1 MRYDSS
7 LKPVLKHVNALIA
20 PGQKVS
26 WAGSPSGGQQQAAA
40 LSLPPGPI
48 HSRNSHLG
56 LPWFRELCQ
65 APSQPRVPGS
75 PCYILWTCRAEL
87 SGSEG
92 RCCRCPALC
101 VLTSLI
107 QPISDTSLFLCLCL
121 SVPLVVL
128 SCSVQPWGISAPA
141 CLFHPGPSAPLF
153 QSLYQSF
160 MQISVGN
167 QERGSSGIR
176 CESRHTLA
184 HRSTPRP
191 LLPDSYQTGC
201 GSSLQTCTKAC
212 ATRHLCLYSSL
223 GWPERALSKPTK
235 ETSSTPCPARLK
247 RSWAGDRY

>member
-26 WAGSPSGGQQQAAA
+26 WAGSPLGGQQQAAA

-191 LLPDSYQTGC
+191 SLLT
-201 GSSLQTCTKAC
+201 
-212 ATRHLCLYSSL
+212 ATRQDVGLPCRPVPRPVPLDTYACTLLWGGQREPSL
-223 GWPERALSKPTK
+223 SPPRKQAQTRVQPG
-235 ETSSTPCPARLK
+235 
-247 RSWAGDRY
+247 